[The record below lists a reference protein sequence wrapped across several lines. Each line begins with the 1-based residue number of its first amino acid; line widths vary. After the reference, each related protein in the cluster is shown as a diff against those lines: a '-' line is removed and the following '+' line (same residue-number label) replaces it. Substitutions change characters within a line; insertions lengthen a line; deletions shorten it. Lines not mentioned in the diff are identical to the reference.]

1 MIYMEPHQLGWKPL
15 KDSYMDTLPSTLTEE
30 HKELVS
36 RFPLPPGCPPPLE
49 AFTVTTPGGA
59 EGREPHLPV
68 PGFLAAISPSSFSM
82 WGAGQ

>member
-36 RFPLPPGCPPPLE
+36 RCFPLCPCSQL
-49 AFTVTTPGGA
+49 
-59 EGREPHLPV
+59 L
-68 PGFLAAISPSSFSM
+68 L
-82 WGAGQ
+82 